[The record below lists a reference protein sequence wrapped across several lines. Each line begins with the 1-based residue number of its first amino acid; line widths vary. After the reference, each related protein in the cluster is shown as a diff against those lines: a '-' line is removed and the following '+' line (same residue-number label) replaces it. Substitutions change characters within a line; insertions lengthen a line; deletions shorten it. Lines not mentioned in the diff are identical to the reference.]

1 MRSLETYGIRYLK
14 TTSAPCPAQSKASDW
29 WAFAGVVIYPNGFL
43 RRGKASLCAVFTF
56 GAPGH
61 TDTFATG
68 RRFQQH
74 VLLSQKTERPKST
87 GKDGRSSHETAAWDV
102 VHLLL
107 YYVDYRGTVLPNP
120 VVAAVSGISLGHLPL
135 SLVSSFVVSGPS
147 STDQSAGTAVC
158 VLV

>member
-1 MRSLETYGIRYLK
+1 MGSSGGGR
-14 TTSAPCPAQSKASDW
+14 PACAQ
-29 WAFAGVVIYPNGFL
+29 FL
-43 RRGKASLCAVFTF
+43 PSERQGTLIHSPP
-56 GAPGH
+56 GA
-61 TDTFATG
+61 DSSSM
-68 RRFQQH
+68 
-74 VLLSQKTERPKST
+74 LSQKTERPKST

-120 VVAAVSGISLGHLPL
+120 VVAAVSEISLGHLPL
-135 SLVSSFVVSGPS
+135 SLVSSFVMSGPS